1 MWPKRRLSCPAAAG
15 SRSRPTSGYWR
26 SWRRRSRD
34 ARPLVPRAP
43 WWTPGGGP
51 MRTRWDRPA
60 RRSARP
66 CTSRSAFR
74 GRSSTSPGCAR
85 PKSSWPSTRTKT
97 RRSSRWPITGSW
109 GICSRS
115 SPSSPKRSRSSMG
128 ERFVPA
134 QYQPPLPVD
143 RLILTAGA
151 EGAGDRMELDVLM
164 VGAGPAGLACAIEL
178 ARLAQ
183 REHTEVNIGVLEKAE
198 ALGEHCL
205 SGAVVNPRAFREL
218 FPDVKDA
225 DFPFRGPVTKE
236 RVAFLTS
243 RRAFTLPTPPT
254 MHNAGN
260 YVASLCE
267 IVRWLGE
274 RATAL
279 GVNLFTGFPAASL
292 LVDGRRVM
300 GVRTTATGLD
310 REGGRL
316 SNYMAPN
323 DLLAKV
329 TALAEGT
336 RGSLSQAWLDWQGV
350 TSENP
355 QIFALG
361 VKEIWETKRP
371 LDTIVHTLGW
381 PVPTDAFGGSFM
393 YPLEPKL
400 VALGLVVGLDYRDA
414 ALDVH
419 ELLQRMKL
427 HPLFRRHLEGGE
439 LVEWGAKTIP
449 EGGYY
454 AVPARRSGDGVVILG
469 DSAGFV
475 DVPSLKGI
483 HYAMQSGMFAARA
496 IYAGLRAGD
505 ASAAGLAEYDRLV
518 NASFIMSD
526 LYRTRNMR
534 LAFKDGFYVGG
545 VKAGLMTVTGGRF
558 PGRKIAV
565 EPDAN
570 VERTLTRGASPGIT
584 PDGRHTVSKVD
595 GVFKSGNATRDTIP
609 RHLVI
614 GSDVPAAVAE
624 FYAHMCP
631 AGVYEVVQGAL
642 RVNAPNCV
650 DCKATDVLGP
660 RWTPREGG
668 SGPRYKRM

>member
-1 MWPKRRLSCPAAAG
+1 MDETGNGEGETGK
-15 SRSRPTSGYWR
+15 
-26 SWRRRSRD
+26 
-34 ARPLVPRAP
+34 VV
-43 WWTPGGGP
+43 
-51 MRTRWDRPA
+51 PA
-60 RRSARP
+60 R
-66 CTSRSAFR
+66 
-74 GRSSTSPGCAR
+74 
-85 PKSSWPSTRTKT
+85 
-97 RRSSRWPITGSW
+97 
-109 GICSRS
+109 
-115 SPSSPKRSRSSMG
+115 
-128 ERFVPA
+128 
-134 QYQPPLPVD
+134 YQPPLPID
-143 RLILTAGA
+143 RLIIQQGA
-151 EGAGDRMELDVLM
+151 PGAGDRMELDVLI

-178 ARLAQ
+178 AHLAQ
-183 REHTEVNIGVLEKAE
+183 RERTELNIGVLEKAE
-198 ALGEHCL
+198 ALGEHSL

-218 FPDVKDA
+218 FPDLKDA

-236 RVAFLTS
+236 RVALLS
-243 RRAFTLPTPPT
+243 SHHAFTLPTPPT

-267 IVRWLGE
+267 MVRWLGE
-274 RATAL
+274 RAAGL
-279 GVNLFTGFPAASL
+279 GVNVFTGFPAASL
-292 LVDGRRVM
+292 LVDGERVA
-300 GVRTTATGLD
+300 GVRTAVTGLD
-310 REGGRL
+310 RAGRPL

-323 DLLAKV
+323 DLIAKV

-336 RGSLSQAWLDWQGV
+336 RGSLSQAWLQRQGV

-361 VKEIWETKRP
+361 VKEIWETRRP

-393 YPLEPKL
+393 YPLESNL

-427 HPLFRRHLEGGE
+427 HPLFRQYLEGGE
-439 LVEWGAKTIP
+439 MVEWGAKTIP

-454 AVPARRSGDGVVILG
+454 AVPARRSGDGVVVLG

-483 HYAMQSGMFAARA
+483 HYAMQSGMLAARA
-496 IYAGLRAGD
+496 ILAGLKAGD
-505 ASAAGLAEYDRLV
+505 ASAARLAEYDRLV
-518 NASFIMSD
+518 KASFIMRD

-534 LAFKDGFYVGG
+534 LAFKDGFYAGG
-545 VKAGLMTVTGGRF
+545 VKAALMTVTGGRF

-565 EPDAN
+565 EPDVN
-570 VERTLTRGASPGIT
+570 VERRLTPGASPGIT
-584 PDGRHTVSKVD
+584 PDARLTFSKVD
-595 GVFKSGNATRDTIP
+595 GVFRSGNATRDTVPI
-609 RHLVI
+609 HLVV
-614 GSDVPAAVAE
+614 GNDVPAAMAE
-624 FYAHMCP
+624 FYARMCP
-631 AGVYEVVQGAL
+631 AGVYEVTQGAL

-668 SGPRYKRM
+668 SGPKYTRM